1 MAVKDAIQKGEI
13 DPKNKEALKQFRK
26 DVPIA
31 ETALEDIESPPDSD
45 DEEGLLLAKTKQ
57 LNALQEG
64 KTRDVPVIDWL
75 QKPHYVVYLWDTM
88 PSFTSEQI
96 NKSLQRSHVYLGA
109 CSGDDLKQLLLGNK
123 LKSKKEYAETLLPL
137 SLVEIKMRRGL
148 LVFSEDLRKHV
159 QNQVKLSEYYCHKYI
174 VIPVLKTQPESMAQG
189 TYWTISIAVIQ
200 ENKKLI
206 VFLDPLGQPSD
217 VDVDKMCF
225 YLDEITEVCGMW
237 TKYTNDQYEE
247 SCQTHIPITDK
258 IEDCGVFSF
267 LYAVEAIGKTKLPK
281 TIDDIEDIRLWMLE
295 KIVKGH
301 GTEEENS
308 FIDDDDTQFDHLE

>member
-64 KTRDVPVIDWL
+64 
-75 QKPHYVVYLWDTM
+75 
-88 PSFTSEQI
+88 S
-96 NKSLQRSHVYLGA
+96 N
-109 CSGDDLKQLLLGNK
+109 GDDLKQLLPGNK

-137 SLVEIKMRRGL
+137 SLVEIKKRRGL

-189 TYWTISIAVIQ
+189 TYWTFAIAVIQ

-225 YLDEITEVCGMW
+225 YLDDITEVCGTW

-247 SCQTHIPITDK
+247 SCQ
-258 IEDCGVFSF
+258 
-267 LYAVEAIGKTKLPK
+267 YAVEAIGKTKLPK

-308 FIDDDDTQFDHLE
+308 FINDDDTQFDHLE